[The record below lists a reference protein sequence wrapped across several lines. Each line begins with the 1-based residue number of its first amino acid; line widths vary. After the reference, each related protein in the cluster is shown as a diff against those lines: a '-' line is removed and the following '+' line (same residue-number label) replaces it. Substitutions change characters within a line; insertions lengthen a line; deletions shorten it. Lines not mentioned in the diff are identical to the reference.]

1 MLAEVFLPTYFVRR
15 LDGDAHD
22 ELRDMFRE
30 PGTKALT
37 FSRDILADL
46 SIRRVV
52 LVHAKASK
60 SFRRYSAS
68 AVQEVCA
75 QAQKNMA
82 LFFYLLLPKTR
93 EF

>member
-30 PGTKALT
+30 PCTKALT

-52 LVHAKASK
+52 LEHAKASK
-60 SFRRYSAS
+60 SFRRYS
-68 AVQEVCA
+68 V
-75 QAQKNMA
+75 
-82 LFFYLLLPKTR
+82 
-93 EF
+93 